1 MSNLDQLFASGQIR
15 LAQLS
20 VYNWGSFS
28 GLHTANID
36 AQGTLVTGDNGAG
49 KSTFVDGLMALL
61 LPPGKASFNIAAA
74 QGDKSDRNLLS
85 YMRGSFGSVHDGGSA
100 TRIRSKREGSVVT
113 GLRAMYQAE
122 DGSKMTLAALFWV
135 KQTGK
140 GLSDV
145 ERLYVLGKRDLKLTE
160 LLEPFD
166 GGNVRALKAHVKQQP
181 LLEGFDGNHSAFSDA
196 FRKLMHMDN
205 RNAPNLLARALGLKK
220 IDDLTSLIREL
231 VLEPSDIR
239 DKAQKAVLEFADLDS
254 THQKLLDARNQ
265 AEALSALPEQAS
277 LRQTAIAEQTSTQA
291 QKEALP
297 IVAARQQAS
306 IVQAQVN
313 ELEQQLS
320 ETTQQLASN
329 KQQKTAEQQRSQRLH
344 NDYMQLGGDRIEQAK
359 RDLAHAQQEFGQ
371 TSANAQTYQTLAKLV
386 GQNDELTR
394 QAFEQLQARQQTAQQ
409 QIEQREQQLQDELM
423 HAGKELGNAN
433 DALVALN
440 EEISQIKARPDSNV
454 PANYQTMREN
464 LCDALGLNKSDCPFI
479 AELIDVHDKPW
490 QGAIERSLGGLRTTL
505 LLPQASYREA
515 TRWLNEHH
523 TGVFVRAQVVNLGAS
538 QPVEFLAGGILR
550 KLNWQ
555 QHPYRDWL
563 KQHLA
568 KFDLTCVD
576 SVETLNKTEYSITLA
591 GLIHKERGRFEKK
604 DQQKV
609 GDRRHWLLG
618 FNNKQRLAALESE
631 ASDISEQVSHW
642 GARRQQLLAEQKQL
656 NKQQNAWQRLV
667 EFSWPQIDVSH
678 WQQAISTIEADLAR
692 LQAQSGEIEKAKQ
705 AYEDSLATIE
715 QLEQTLSALDKRQGG
730 LEAQLA
736 ERQNKLSTLN
746 QLAKLALAQ
755 DIAEQVNKQLGQQTE
770 LAKAEAKQTAL
781 QQQYEQQLNRL
792 QKQIGTAVS
801 TIVGIISKFRGN
813 PEWAPLTVDWGTGL
827 DGLDDYI
834 GHYQSLVDEGLPEL
848 VEQFKERL
856 NKHTGQSLAHLQ
868 GSLHDEREHIA
879 DRIEQINQVLARTEF
894 RAGSSLRLKWDNE
907 NYVHVRE
914 FDQQL
919 KQALSAKGSDADPEV
934 QFKHIAQVIS
944 TLAKACDP
952 STAKTKHSLRLLEPS
967 YRMAFYAEEYRH
979 EDGETID
986 VLKSSSGKSGGEKE
1000 SFAGT
1005 IVAAAL
1011 AYVLTPDGYHKPI
1024 YSTVFLDE
1032 AFSNTAE
1039 SVSRRVLKVFKALN
1053 IHVNLITPYKNLNLA
1068 RESARSLI
1076 IAERDAEQHESR
1088 LLEIT
1093 WQELDEQRAAQ
1104 AQATLNAALEAE

>member
-1 MSNLDQLFASGQIR
+1 MSSPDQLFASGQIR

-100 TRIRSKREGSVVT
+100 TRIRSKREGAVVT
-113 GLRAMYQAE
+113 GLRALYQAD
-122 DGSKMTLAALFWV
+122 DGSQLTLAALFWV
-135 KQTGK
+135 KQTGQ

-145 ERLYVLGKRDLKLTE
+145 ERLYVLAKRNLPLIE

-166 GGNVRALKAHVKQQP
+166 RGNVRALKAHVKQQP
-181 LLEGFDGNHSAFSDA
+181 MLEGFDGNHSAFSDA

-231 VLEPSDIR
+231 VLEPSNIR

-254 THQKLLDARNQ
+254 THQKLIDARSQ
-265 AEALSALPEQAS
+265 AEALSALPEQANT
-277 LRQTAIAEQTSTQA
+277 RQTALAEQASAQA

-297 IVAARQQAS
+297 VVAARQQAN
-306 IVQAQVN
+306 IVQGQVS
-313 ELEQQLS
+313 ELAQQL
-320 ETTQQLASN
+320 TDTQQQLASN
-329 KQQKTAEQQRSQRLH
+329 EQSKTSEQQRSQRLH
-344 NDYMQLGGDRIEQAK
+344 NDYMQLGGDRIEQSK

-371 TSANAQTYQTLAKLV
+371 TSASAQTYQTLATIV
-386 GQNDELTR
+386 GQNDDLTLP
-394 QAFEQLQARQQTAQQ
+394 AFEQLQGAQHDARA

-423 HAGKELGNAN
+423 QAGKALGNAN

-440 EEISQIKARPDSNV
+440 EEIGQIKARPDSNV
-454 PANYQTMREN
+454 PGNYQTMREH
-464 LCDALGLNKSDCPFI
+464 LCDALGLNNNDCPFI

-490 QGAIERSLGGLRTTL
+490 QGAIERALGGLRTTI
-505 LLPQASYREA
+505 LLPQAKYRDA

-523 TGVFVRAQVVNLGAS
+523 TGLFVRAQVVNLGAS
-538 QPVEFLAGGILR
+538 QPVDFLANGILR
-550 KLNWQ
+550 KLTWQ

-568 KFDLTCVD
+568 KFDLTCVT
-576 SVETLNKTEYSITLA
+576 SVEALNKTEFSITQA
-591 GLIHKERGRFEKK
+591 GLIHKNRGRFEKK
-604 DQQKV
+604 DQQSV
-609 GDRRHWLLG
+609 SDRRHWLLG
-618 FNNKQRLAALESE
+618 FSNKQRLTALENE
-631 ASDISEQVSHW
+631 ASQLAEQVAQA
-642 GARRQQLLAEQKQL
+642 GAQRQQLLNEQKTLNQQL
-656 NKQQNAWQRLV
+656 NAWQRLS
-667 EFSWPQIDVSH
+667 EFNWSNIDVSH
-678 WQQAISTIEADLAR
+678 WQQTIATLEADLHR
-692 LQAQSGEIEKAKQ
+692 LQAQSGEIAQAKH
-705 AYEDSLATIE
+705 AYEQSLASIQ
-715 QLEQTLSALDKRQGG
+715 QLEHTLGTLHKRHGS
-730 LEAQLA
+730 LEAQLG
-736 ERQNKLSTLN
+736 ERQSKLNALT
-746 QLAKLALAQ
+746 QLAKIDVAQ
-755 DIAEQVNKQLGQQTE
+755 TIVERVNAQLGNPND
-770 LAKAEAKQTAL
+770 LAKAEAKQAAL
-781 QQQYEQQLNRL
+781 QQQYEQKLNRL
-792 QKQIGTAVS
+792 QKQISSAVS

-834 GHYQSLVDEGLPEL
+834 SHYQSLVDEGLPAL

-907 NYVHVRE
+907 NFVHVRE

-919 KQALSAKGSDADPEV
+919 KQALSAKGSNADPEL
-934 QFKHIAQVIS
+934 QFTYIAQVIS

-967 YRMAFYAEEYRH
+967 YRMAFYAEEYRRS
-979 EDGETID
+979 DGETID

-1011 AYVLTPDGYHKPI
+1011 AYVLTPDGHHTPI

-1076 IAERDAEQHESR
+1076 IAERDAEHHESR

-1093 WQELDEQRAAQ
+1093 WQELDEQRAQQ
-1104 AQATLNAALEAE
+1104 AQATLNAALEGK